1 MGGVVRRM
9 SETAAQ
15 RGTGNGDDRQS
26 GGPWPLLRRWGPG
39 IASHVA
45 LIVLWH
51 LVVVLGEIP
60 PFIMPTP
67 WQTLQTL
74 WQPDYQWPGH
84 IAITAGEV
92 FGGYLLAVTIGVG
105 LAVAFTW
112 SRPVERSAMPV
123 LVTLNMIPKVAM
135 APLFIVWLGYGL
147 FPNMV
152 IAFTIS
158 FFPILLTTARG
169 LREVEPELL
178 DLVRALKG
186 SRWQIFIKIQ
196 LPGALPYLFSGMK
209 VATVLAVAGAIVG
222 EFMGSSGGLGYLM
235 QSRQG
240 FLDTAGMFMAVI
252 LVSLIGV
259 LMYGAVLLLERL
271 VVVSDARVE

>member
-1 MGGVVRRM
+1 MTTDNQSIAPR
-9 SETAAQ
+9 TAGAAAP
-15 RGTGNGDDRQS
+15 RVHFLTSIGRWAWRW
-26 GGPWPLLRRWGPG
+26 WPAFFG
-39 IASHVA
+39 HA
-45 LIVLWH
+45 LFILAWH
-51 LVVVLGEIP
+51 LVVVWGDVP
-60 PFIMPTP
+60 SFIMPTP
-67 WQTLQTL
+67 LETVATL
-74 WQPDYQWPGH
+74 WDPTYQWPGH

-92 FGGYLLAVTIGVG
+92 FGGYLMALSFGVVF
-105 LAVAFTW
+105 AMIFTW
-112 SRPVERSAMPV
+112 SRGLERGAMPV
-123 LVTLNMIPKVAM
+123 MVTLNMIPKVAM

-158 FFPILLTTARG
+158 FFPILLTTLRG
-169 LREVEPELL
+169 LREVEPDLL
-178 DLVRALKG
+178 DLVKSLNG

-209 VATVLAVAGAIVG
+209 VAAVLAVAGAIVG

-252 LVSLIGV
+252 LVSIIGV
-259 LMYGAVLLLERL
+259 ALYGLVLLMERL
-271 VVVSDARVE
+271 LVVNDARIE